1 MNKSSLLAAAAAL
14 AVSSAFAHAQDFR
27 VLPYLTNPS
36 TDGMQFTWFTEA
48 DVSATFTV
56 SGGDLTAPVSTPVG
70 GALQPNATYTQAE
83 RDQAINLGY
92 PLLGDDNFKYVQN
105 LSGLSPNTRYDYQ
118 VSLAGGGT
126 FDGTFKTAPTA
137 ADWDTVRFIA
147 MSDSETEPRGNT
159 NRRDWAPGVQAPT
172 SVGRPANIPVDGSGR
187 ALYPL
192 TETDGY
198 ANNMAIVNSRNPD
211 FVVMPGDLVQ
221 GGGYQL
227 GWDEFWRHNAGSYD
241 TSFTNKPL
249 LPALGNWENFGAIN
263 GGYGNPDDR
272 TPVALARQ
280 RYKTY
285 FDLPSNG
292 TPAHQDNYYRQ
303 DYGPVTII
311 TLDSSNGTPDQER
324 RDPNADN
331 TDTQSNYTA
340 QQYADSVA
348 AADPSL
354 GLIDDLSDFNPGS
367 VQYQWAQQQIA
378 EARAA
383 GQIVFVQWHNVAYSS
398 GVHGFEMSHPQ
409 SSGQGGTPLRQ
420 YAPLFD
426 DLGVAAVLSGH
437 SEMFERSVVDPNGD
451 GVGVQFYDV
460 GVAGDGMRGRVLDQI
475 TGEIGGQNPFSVW
488 TADGDSEELW
498 VDNGDGT
505 FTLVDGGKHYGHL
518 EVEINA
524 TGGIGFG
531 EIILTP
537 VYSFPTAT
545 VSADGQWVVGDTTER
560 RVYGDVITLAL
571 NADGSIVPEPTT
583 AGLAV
588 TAAGLLLRRRSRR

>member
-1 MNKSSLLAAAAAL
+1 MKIRTTFALAAAVAAATPAL
-14 AVSSAFAHAQDFR
+14 AQDFR

-48 DVSATFTV
+48 DVSATFSVT
-56 SGGDLTAPVSTPVG
+56 GGDLASPITSTLG
-70 GALQPNATYTQAE
+70 GNLQANLAYTQAE
-83 RDQAINLGY
+83 IDQAATNNYTLFS
-92 PLLGDDNFKYVQN
+92 DDNYKFVN
-105 LSGLSPNTRYDYQ
+105 NVSGLSPNTSYDYS
-118 VSLAGGGT
+118 VNLAGGET
-126 FDGTFKTAPTA
+126 FNGTFKTAPTA
-137 ADWDTVRFIA
+137 DNWDRVRFIA

-172 SVGRPANIPVDGSGR
+172 SVGRPANIPADGSGR

-192 TETDGY
+192 TETSGY
-198 ANNMAIVNSRNPD
+198 RNNMEIVNSRNAD

-221 GGGYQL
+221 GGGYQP
-227 GWDEFWRHNAGSYD
+227 GWDEFWRHNAGEYD

-249 LPALGNWENFGAIN
+249 LPALGNWENFAAIN

-272 TPVALARQ
+272 TPVALSRQ
-280 RYKTY
+280 KYKTY

-292 TPAHQDNYYRQ
+292 TAAHQDNYYRQ

-311 TLDSSNGTPDQER
+311 TLDSSNGEPDQER
-324 RDPNADN
+324 RDPDALD
-331 TDTQSNYTA
+331 TDTQSNYTV
-340 QQYADSVA
+340 QQYRDSVA

-354 GLIDDLSDFNPGS
+354 GLFDDLSDFNPGS
-367 VQYQWAQQQIA
+367 VQYQWAADQIA
-378 EARAA
+378 DARNA

-437 SEMFERSVVDPNGD
+437 SEMFERSFVDVNGD

-460 GVAGDGMRGRVLDQI
+460 GVAGDGMRGRVLDDI
-475 TGEIGGQNPFSVW
+475 TGLVGGQNPFSQW

-498 VDNGDGT
+498 IDNGDGS
-505 FTLVDGGKHYGHL
+505 FTLIDGGKHYGHL
-518 EVEINA
+518 EVDINA
-524 TGGIGFG
+524 SGGIGFG
-531 EIILTP
+531 EIVLTP
-537 VYSFPTAT
+537 VYSFPINAT
-545 VSADGQWVVGDTTER
+545 VSATGEWIVSDDTER
-560 RVYGDVITLAL
+560 RIYGDVIVLPL
-571 NADGSIVPEPTT
+571 NADGSIVPEPTSAALLALG
-583 AGLAV
+583 AGA
-588 TAAGLLLRRRSRR
+588 LLRRRRA